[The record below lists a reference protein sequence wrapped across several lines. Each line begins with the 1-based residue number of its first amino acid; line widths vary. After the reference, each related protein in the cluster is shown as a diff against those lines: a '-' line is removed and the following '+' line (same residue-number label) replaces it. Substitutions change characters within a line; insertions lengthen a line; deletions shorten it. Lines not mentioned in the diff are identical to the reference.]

1 MVGLNAGG
9 DAFREEVVGE
19 AAHVEGVGLGEVD
32 GVVPDIKI
40 VLQAEGKRDG
50 LFYLGDVQ
58 QVAAE
63 DIQPEFLET
72 AIKPS
77 GHFLYLAGEDALQR
91 QGQ

>member
-9 DAFREEVVGE
+9 DAFRKEVVGE
-19 AAHVEGVGLGEVD
+19 TAHVEGVGLGEVD
-32 GVVPDIKI
+32 GVVPDVQI
-40 VLQAEGKRDG
+40 VLQAEGKGNG

-91 QGQ
+91 LGQ